1 MIVAVVKAM
10 MIVAVVKAM
19 MIVTL
24 RTVAMHIAIVT
35 VAGVTVAMM
44 IVAVVQFTI
53 ITIMTLETLRQQ
65 QLAKLIP
72 TLHRTTLGTLHAHS
86 NGKLVV
92 EGVPGHHSLGP
103 LDPPPAGCVAILLL
117 LQRLV
122 VQWPLT
128 LQLCLQLQHL
138 QLQHLQVIP

>member
-1 MIVAVVKAM
+1 
-10 MIVAVVKAM
+10 
-19 MIVTL
+19 
-24 RTVAMHIAIVT
+24 MHIAIVT
-35 VAGVTVAMM
+35 VAGVKAMM
-44 IVAVVQFTI
+44 IVAVVQPTI
-53 ITIMTLETLRQQ
+53 ITIMTLETRRQQ

-72 TLHRTTLGTLHAHS
+72 TLHRTTLAMLLHAEGI
-86 NGKLVV
+86 NGKFVA

-122 VQWPLT
+122 VQWPVPLT
-128 LQLCLQLQHL
+128 VPLSTWRLQLQHL